1 MTLDADL
8 MLDGEP
14 EAEFVPG
21 IAATFPRKRISSAA
35 LIRDPLGRVML
46 LDQPY
51 RPTWGLPGGML
62 DENEP
67 PLAGLHREIRE
78 EFGVELPVGPLLAVD
93 WIPRHGAWTDS
104 LQFLFDGGVL
114 TDDDVAGFT
123 VQASEITAV
132 HFVPVD
138 SIGEHVRPSLGR
150 RLVAGLEAQAA
161 GTTSLLE
168 FGRPR

>member
-1 MTLDADL
+1 MTLADDL
-8 MLDGEP
+8 LLEGEP
-14 EAEFVPG
+14 EVEFIPG

-35 LIRDPLGRVML
+35 LIRDPGGRVML

-51 RPTWGLPGGML
+51 RATWGLPGGML

-78 EFGVELPVGPLLAVD
+78 EFGVELPVGPLLVVD
-93 WIPRHGAWTDS
+93 WIPQHGAWTDS

-114 TDDDVAGFT
+114 TTDHVAGFT
-123 VQASEITAV
+123 VQTSEITGI
-132 HFVPVD
+132 HFVPPA
-138 SIGEHVRPSLGR
+138 SIHEHVRPSVAR
-150 RLVAGLEAQAA
+150 RLDAGLAALEA